1 MLSIKYNVHKSQ
13 RVYNTLFGMTMFCN
27 NIWEFS
33 TNNHPLIPLG
43 LDLEDNPM
51 MRYGFTDSF
60 VIHLLSCLSF
70 IRLDLVQIC
79 SPVKNIK

>member
-27 NIWEFS
+27 NIWEFES
-33 TNNHPLIPLG
+33 PPYSIRVRPGGQSN
-43 LDLEDNPM
+43 DEV
-51 MRYGFTDSF
+51 GFTDSF
-60 VIHLLSCLSF
+60 VIHLLSCLSY